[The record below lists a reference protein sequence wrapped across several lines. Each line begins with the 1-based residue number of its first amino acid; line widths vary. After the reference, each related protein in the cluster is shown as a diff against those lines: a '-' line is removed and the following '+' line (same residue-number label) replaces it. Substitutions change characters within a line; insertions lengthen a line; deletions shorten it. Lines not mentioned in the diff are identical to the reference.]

1 MYATQR
7 TSKQP
12 FSVPLIL
19 LFAACA
25 LLACI
30 PGHRNP
36 TKVFLLVTLSAI
48 AFYVISQTNTGDPII
63 DLGLGSAILIQ
74 VANALDSLYLTDPDT
89 LVNFEQP
96 ESGGRITQKPLKERI
111 RWAFYLYTNIRGIGW
126 AHEPAFLHP
135 APSRSTPIRAF
146 VIRRLFYAL
155 LCAAVEFISYVL
167 LASNPALNTPGK
179 VAFSAAPF
187 HWRVMGTL
195 AFGGASS
202 SRIFCVSCVVSAVV
216 VGLGFST
223 PERWPSLF
231 GSPFQAWSVRQ
242 FWRKVWHQM
251 LRKTLLSLSHF
262 VITKIMRLPPPF
274 PRSRLTSGTSKPT
287 SSPSSNSPLQTLSK
301 LLLVPMAF
309 VFSGILHI
317 GGEWMLLGYPGYG
330 TLTFFCLQGLGV
342 SIEVIAEKV
351 WMRVYVGGAK
361 DSQKSKVDKRAD
373 PVRNGSARNG
383 KAINGVNGNGNGKEH
398 TNGFKD
404 HPAQGDPAPALW
416 LRVIGFLWTLTVFSY
431 SVPYMIDPLL
441 AFDMFVDP
449 RFDLGMLVRGR

>member
-242 FWRKVWHQM
+242 FWSMASDAEK
-251 LRKTLLSLSHF
+251 
-262 VITKIMRLPPPF
+262 
-274 PRSRLTSGTSKPT
+274 GTSKPT